1 MKKILLI
8 ILSIVIL
15 IILLLIM
22 VEQYNK
28 YALKIA
34 TIKLVKEYC
43 NEDIEVRNV
52 NIQRISFNWLN
63 GRYPKW
69 EVKTVPSNYNLSG
82 YIDNGFIPKRAWGC
96 YLNIDI
102 PLKLDRFK
110 REFVPKQNTL

>member
-28 YALKIA
+28 YALKTA

-52 NIQRISFNWLN
+52 NIQRIDFSI
-63 GRYPKW
+63 YPSKNNW
-69 EVKTVPSNYNLSG
+69 EVDTIPSNYKLIGFISDRTFIPTLTG
-82 YIDNGFIPKRAWGC
+82 DCYID
-96 YLNIDI
+96 IDI
-102 PLKLDRFK
+102 PLKLDRLK
-110 REFVPKQNTL
+110 REFVPR